1 MCKQSLARKAL
12 GSLRCQC
19 FGRMRTAGSEA
30 EQPQDTAGGKGAGMA
45 PIALVAAN
53 AWLVILFF
61 SELLTFLMAENGNAE
76 ALPTS
81 LCTSWINTH
90 QDTTQHNA
98 RSNCWL
104 QFAMVSSIKPFQH
117 FTNN

>member
-1 MCKQSLARKAL
+1 
-12 GSLRCQC
+12 
-19 FGRMRTAGSEA
+19 
-30 EQPQDTAGGKGAGMA
+30 MA